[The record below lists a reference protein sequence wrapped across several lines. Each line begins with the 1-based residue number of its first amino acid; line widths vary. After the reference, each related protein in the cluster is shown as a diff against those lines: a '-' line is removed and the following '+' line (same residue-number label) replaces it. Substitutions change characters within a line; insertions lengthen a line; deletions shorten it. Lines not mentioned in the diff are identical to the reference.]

1 MGMYRKLSDRED
13 IITNDESL
21 EEQYQKMFKKIARD
35 FVYKD
40 DLRNILNFILLD
52 LFPDRS
58 TTINENLDGAVL
70 RALEYKENQNKP
82 INQRKKYKDVIDDE

>member
-1 MGMYRKLSDRED
+1 MGMYRKLSDKED

-82 INQRKKYKDVIDDE
+82 INQRKNIKM